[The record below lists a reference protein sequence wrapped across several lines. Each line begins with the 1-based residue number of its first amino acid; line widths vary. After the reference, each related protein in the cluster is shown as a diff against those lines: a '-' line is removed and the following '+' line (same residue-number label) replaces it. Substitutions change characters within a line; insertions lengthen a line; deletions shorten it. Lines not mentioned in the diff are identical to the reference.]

1 MLNYRGSEWNRWD
14 LHVHTA
20 SSYDYKYKAPDADD
34 LLCQALEQNNIK
46 AVAIT
51 DHFKIDKGRIE
62 SLRSKAPGIV
72 FFPGVELR
80 TDKGSNN
87 LHLILVFSEKADLT
101 ALSGDFDAIMIR
113 QKAKSSDS
121 DETIYW
127 EFGDIVDFARNH
139 DALITIHAGHKT
151 NGIDKEISNALPVK
165 EAIKADIAD
174 AIHFFE
180 IGQKRD
186 IDEYEQHVFK
196 DITRRPLIMCS
207 DNHNPKDYT
216 VKEMLW
222 IKADLTFAGLKQCL
236 YQPQERVFIG
246 NVPPALDRV
255 SKNKQGN
262 ISSIS
267 CMRIDQPV
275 NKETTW
281 FDFDIPL
288 NPSMVAVIGNKGSG
302 KSAFSDI
309 IGHLCCC
316 NTMENA
322 SFLNDR
328 RFRKVPKKYANDY
341 SATLTWF
348 DGETRTDSLAVSQ
361 NKSAIEDAQYLPQKY
376 IEDVCND
383 FGDTFQREID
393 KVIFS
398 YVDKT
403 ERGDAQ
409 NLDGLVQLKS
419 KPLEIR
425 FQDERTKLA
434 DINNKIVKLEKK
446 KTIEYRKTIS
456 ESLAKANE
464 TLQRHEKSKPAEVSK
479 PEQKDA
485 DKEYQE
491 KLSQLNKSIQETKE
505 AIKNATD
512 RIAEINIYINDIQT
526 VVAQI
531 SLLQTQFGEVQNQI
545 EVLVKKYRLGH
556 SKCTAELITPK
567 TFLEDLIEKG
577 EKEKKLIQDTI
588 SAENGFSHKI
598 ESLEAEKDA
607 LISSADTEEKLYQ
620 KYLADLTEWAEK
632 RSEII
637 GNKDTDGSIEFFKQE
652 LNYIDTNL
660 DSEYNTL
667 ISNRDDITKRIYE
680 GIFELSKI
688 YQGIYAPVQGE
699 ISQLLGALEDGI
711 LFQAEVFM
719 KETNMS
725 QNILAFINQ
734 KFNGKYGRSHNSI
747 QEIETCIK
755 NTDFGDADSVMAF
768 VHDMAEVITSD
779 FETAEKRV
787 SKRQEFYDFIFG
799 LKYIGVNFKLK
810 MGSRSLGELSPG
822 ERGIVLLIFY
832 LALSKERK
840 PIIIDQPED
849 NLDNQSVYSKLV
861 PCICRAKQN
870 RQVIIVTHNP
880 NIAVACDAEQIIYC
894 KKDKTTNHIFYE
906 SGSIENP
913 IMRDH
918 VVDVLEGTM
927 PAFDLRRLK
936 YAPSTQ

>member
-14 LHVHTA
+14 LHIHTA

-51 DHFKIDKGRIE
+51 DHFKIDKSRIE

-127 EFGDIVDFARNH
+127 EFGDIVDFARSH

-196 DITRRPLIMCS
+196 DIARRPLIMCS

-328 RFRKVPKKYANDY
+328 RFRKAPKKYANDY
-341 SATLTWF
+341 FATLTWF

-398 YVDKT
+398 YVDKA

-409 NLDGLVQLKS
+409 NLDGLVQL
-419 KPLEIR
+419 
-425 FQDERTKLA
+425 
-434 DINNKIVKLEKK
+434 
-446 KTIEYRKTIS
+446 
-456 ESLAKANE
+456 
-464 TLQRHEKSKPAEVSK
+464 
-479 PEQKDA
+479 
-485 DKEYQE
+485 
-491 KLSQLNKSIQETKE
+491 
-505 AIKNATD
+505 
-512 RIAEINIYINDIQT
+512 
-526 VVAQI
+526 
-531 SLLQTQFGEVQNQI
+531 
-545 EVLVKKYRLGH
+545 
-556 SKCTAELITPK
+556 
-567 TFLEDLIEKG
+567 
-577 EKEKKLIQDTI
+577 
-588 SAENGFSHKI
+588 
-598 ESLEAEKDA
+598 
-607 LISSADTEEKLYQ
+607 
-620 KYLADLTEWAEK
+620 
-632 RSEII
+632 
-637 GNKDTDGSIEFFKQE
+637 
-652 LNYIDTNL
+652 
-660 DSEYNTL
+660 
-667 ISNRDDITKRIYE
+667 
-680 GIFELSKI
+680 
-688 YQGIYAPVQGE
+688 
-699 ISQLLGALEDGI
+699 
-711 LFQAEVFM
+711 
-719 KETNMS
+719 
-725 QNILAFINQ
+725 
-734 KFNGKYGRSHNSI
+734 NS
-747 QEIETCIK
+747 
-755 NTDFGDADSVMAF
+755 
-768 VHDMAEVITSD
+768 
-779 FETAEKRV
+779 
-787 SKRQEFYDFIFG
+787 
-799 LKYIGVNFKLK
+799 
-810 MGSRSLGELSPG
+810 
-822 ERGIVLLIFY
+822 
-832 LALSKERK
+832 
-840 PIIIDQPED
+840 
-849 NLDNQSVYSKLV
+849 
-861 PCICRAKQN
+861 
-870 RQVIIVTHNP
+870 
-880 NIAVACDAEQIIYC
+880 
-894 KKDKTTNHIFYE
+894 
-906 SGSIENP
+906 
-913 IMRDH
+913 
-918 VVDVLEGTM
+918 
-927 PAFDLRRLK
+927 
-936 YAPSTQ
+936 